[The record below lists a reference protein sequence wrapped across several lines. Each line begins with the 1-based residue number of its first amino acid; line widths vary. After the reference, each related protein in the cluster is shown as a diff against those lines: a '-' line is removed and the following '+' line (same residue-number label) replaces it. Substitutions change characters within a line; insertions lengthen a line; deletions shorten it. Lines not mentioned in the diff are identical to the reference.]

1 MQQRVTISS
10 GVHMQLYLPLN
21 PQEYKARLCQAEA
34 ETRYSQKFEMGG
46 NKRKQDLFFGIRS
59 NI

>member
-1 MQQRVTISS
+1 
-10 GVHMQLYLPLN
+10 MQLYLRLN

-34 ETRYSQKFEMGG
+34 KTRYGQKVEMGG